1 MEDENK
7 QTDNREDPFPT
18 PPPLKLWTRRGEE
31 DVAYQRQAQV
41 TWWTLL
47 GGIAVGA
54 LLTQFEAL
62 LVAVKNGQWYY
73 LLYFLATCFVIIT
86 AWAQTAWGALILYW
100 PIAVPTSVIIFF
112 GGLSES
118 LSALTITRP
127 ALWTASISIVLLS
140 AVLMQVT
147 FMKQQAW
154 IAMPKAAIKRAIM
167 GIWVYVI
174 LIFIALGV
182 SVYLFIFPSRGAELT
197 WGVIAVILSV
207 FALYWQH
214 LGMKEEKKRMHIA

>member
-1 MEDENK
+1 MANPNDRKIEPE
-7 QTDNREDPFPT
+7 R
-18 PPPLKLWTRRGEE
+18 PPNKLWTRRGDD

-41 TWWTLL
+41 TWWTML

-62 LVAVKNGQWYY
+62 LAAMKGVQWYY
-73 LLYFLATCFVIIT
+73 LLYFLATCFVIIN

-100 PIAVPTSVIIFF
+100 PITVPSSIIIFF
-112 GGLSES
+112 GGLSQS
-118 LSALTITRP
+118 LAALTITRP

-147 FMKQQAW
+147 FMKRQAW
-154 IAMPKAAIKRAIM
+154 IAMPKTAIERAKA
-167 GIWVYVI
+167 GIWIYVI

-182 SVYLFIFPSRGAELT
+182 SVYLYFSPSHWAEMT
-197 WGVIAVILSV
+197 WGLIALLLSV
-207 FALYWQH
+207 SALYWQH